1 MKYISKVKEEQE
13 KLNGAKKCLKCSS
26 MYYGDI
32 CTLCSVEK
40 EKKIRM
46 KVYNELIED
55 PCVEKSYLKKIH
67 GCTES
72 IFSKVRAEILAYKE
86 AVIIDKIYK
95 NLDKEII
102 DIKEELEDFLIY
114 YYRQHDI
121 KVFKNTAIKRIKK
134 NFDLKNDTDIKLR
147 G

>member
-1 MKYISKVKEEQE
+1 M
-13 KLNGAKKCLKCSS
+13 
-26 MYYGDI
+26 
-32 CTLCSVEK
+32 
-40 EKKIRM
+40 
-46 KVYNELIED
+46 
-55 PCVEKSYLKKIH
+55 
-67 GCTES
+67 
-72 IFSKVRAEILAYKE
+72 AYKE

-114 YYRQHDI
+114 YYRQYDI

>member
-55 PCVEKSYLKKIH
+55 PCVEKSYLKK
-67 GCTES
+67 S
-72 IFSKVRAEILAYKE
+72 MDVLR
-86 AVIIDKIYK
+86 
-95 NLDKEII
+95 
-102 DIKEELEDFLIY
+102 
-114 YYRQHDI
+114 
-121 KVFKNTAIKRIKK
+121 VFFQK
-134 NFDLKNDTDIKLR
+134 
-147 G
+147 